1 MGNPRESYLPYRRAS
16 MSARTD
22 LFSTMFTQGFGFVAK
37 AKKHVFTVVPVGML
51 HLPSGR
57 LVIGTAYDFYPL
69 TRLAPTGVFSVE
81 ASLATVSDLESRI
94 AGLRIVFSTEAVVTW
109 EVADGEFGGARGFAA
124 PSGLYIDAQLL
135 PSLQVYIEGASSPDE
150 WYYDPP
156 KKEGKTWQVA
166 CFAPDDDRL
175 ETCTMFGTNSY
186 NNDGPYISYWGLD
199 ASGAPAVLVT
209 DVNLVP

>member
-1 MGNPRESYLPYRRAS
+1 

-37 AKKHVFTVVPVGML
+37 TKKQVFTVVPVGML

-57 LVIGTAYDFYPL
+57 LVIGTAYDFFPL
-69 TRLAPTGVFSVE
+69 TRPAPTGVFSVE
-81 ASLATVSDLESRI
+81 ASLATVSDDESRI
-94 AGLRIVFSTEAVVTW
+94 AGVRIVFSGEPVATW
-109 EVADGEFGGARGFAA
+109 EVADGDFGSARGFAA
-124 PSGLYIDAQLL
+124 PDGLYIDAQIL
-135 PSLQVYIEGASSPDE
+135 PALQVYIEESTSPDE

-166 CFAPDDDRL
+166 CFAPDDDRP